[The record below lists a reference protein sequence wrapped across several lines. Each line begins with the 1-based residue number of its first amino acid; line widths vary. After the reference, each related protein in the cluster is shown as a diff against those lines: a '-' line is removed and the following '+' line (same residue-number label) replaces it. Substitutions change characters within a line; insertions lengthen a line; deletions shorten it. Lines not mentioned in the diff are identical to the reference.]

1 MKKIIDLLQISDFI
15 CKSYYID
22 IAKGIDKIPQT
33 TREKYEQNKRKK
45 AWRK

>member
-15 CKSYYID
+15 GKSYYID
-22 IAKGIDKIPQT
+22 IAKGMNKIPQT

>member
-15 CKSYYID
+15 GKSYYID

>member
-15 CKSYYID
+15 GKSYYID

-33 TREKYEQNKRKK
+33 TREKYEQNKRRK

>member
-15 CKSYYID
+15 GKSYYID
-22 IAKGIDKIPQT
+22 IAKGVDKIPQT
-33 TREKYEQNKRKK
+33 TREKYEQNKRMK